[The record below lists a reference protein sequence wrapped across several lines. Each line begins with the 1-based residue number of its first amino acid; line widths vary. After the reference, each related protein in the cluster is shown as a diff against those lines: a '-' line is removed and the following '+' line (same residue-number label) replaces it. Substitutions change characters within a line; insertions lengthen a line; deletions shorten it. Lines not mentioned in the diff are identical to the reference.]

1 MGNQQDITEDV
12 WTSTDVPGYSMMKK
26 KMISKNIT
34 PKMLDVLD
42 KAGCGGFFVK
52 MDMQSSYI
60 SMSMNLIT
68 AAHKTFPASLFQI
81 PSGYSAFNSSNFMQ
95 QFQ

>member
-34 PKMLDVLD
+34 PKMLDALD
-42 KAGCGGFFVK
+42 KAG
-52 MDMQSSYI
+52 SSYI

-81 PSGYSAFNSSNFMQ
+81 PSGYSALNSSNFMQ

>member
-34 PKMLDVLD
+34 PKMLDALD

-81 PSGYSAFNSSNFMQ
+81 PSGYSALNSSNFMQ